1 MSLATDFNSELQSIE
16 TRFAGGLSNT
26 STKKFDELIKIVSVI
41 SGVPIEKIYITAAAS
56 RASNL
61 WNRLAQGKPLNNHY
75 TLALGIIGEAGLESG
90 LSPAKTF
97 IGDGNGHYDAIC
109 LATKEGNLWGIKAM
123 LEKSGML
130 LSKKIKESY
139 PALQVETIELDSPKN
154 NATPYSDEDFLR
166 EVYMEPEKLAQLKTV
181 LLRKKNL
188 IIQGAPGVGKSYAAK
203 RLAYTIMEQKDDKR
217 ILNVQFHQSYS
228 YEDFVMGYKPNE
240 GGFSVEAG
248 PFFKFC
254 EAAKDKEEPYF
265 IIIDEINRGNMSR
278 IFGEL
283 LMLIESEKRGEAL
296 RLLYQKEGESFFVPD
311 NIFIIGMM
319 NTADRSLAVIDYA
332 LRRRFSF
339 FDFDPAF
346 ETDGFKTY
354 LHSFSSE
361 IFERTI
367 STIIQLNQAIEND
380 DALGEGFRIGHSYF
394 CNLDVADKSTIGA
407 IVEYEIIPLLKEY
420 WFDDKKSIEQWSDKL
435 RGALNG

>member
-1 MSLATDFNSELQSIE
+1 M
-16 TRFAGGLSNT
+16 
-26 STKKFDELIKIVSVI
+26 
-41 SGVPIEKIYITAAAS
+41 AAA
-56 RASNL
+56 L
-61 WNRLAQGKPLNNHY
+61 HHILVLFG
-75 TLALGIIGEAGLESG
+75 
-90 LSPAKTF
+90 
-97 IGDGNGHYDAIC
+97 
-109 LATKEGNLWGIKAM
+109 EGNRRAIRSVQGEGVM
-123 LEKSGML
+123 LAEML
-130 LSKKIKESY
+130 PQKFFC
-139 PALQVETIELDSPKN
+139 D
-154 NATPYSDEDFLR
+154 ATPYSDADFLK
-166 EVYMEPEKLAQLKTV
+166 EVYMEPEKLAKLKKV

-203 RLAYTIMEQKDDKR
+203 RLAYTIMEQKDDSR

-228 YEDFVMGYKPNE
+228 YEDFVMGYKPNDA
-240 GGFSVEAG
+240 GFAVEAG

-283 LMLIESEKRGEAL
+283 LMLIESEKRGESL

-311 NIFIIGMM
+311 NVFIIGMM

-339 FDFDPAF
+339 FDFVPAF
-346 ETDGFKTY
+346 ETDGFKVY
-354 LHSFSSE
+354 RESFASPV
-361 IFERTI
+361 FDRVI
-367 STIIQLNQAIEND
+367 STIISLNQAIESD
-380 DALGEGFRIGHSYF
+380 EALGEGFRIGHSYF
-394 CNLDVADKSTIGA
+394 CNLDTADKTTIGA

-420 WFDDKKSIEQWSDKL
+420 WFDDKKRIEQWTEKL